1 MKIEEALF
9 IQDGSSERMDLE
21 DIKNHQDF
29 VSIKNHLYCA
39 TPGCECPLIYANGQN
54 PYLRTF
60 PKQNHSTDCPYSL
73 QRIEAQKRNETEEVV
88 KRGLSGEEIQT
99 KHKYAFAKYFGPS
112 EKKNNNKQNKNNISK
127 TITSNS
133 ETKKTVPTSPTLD
146 SVKTANNSKT
156 KSIQT
161 NHLSINEIDDKNIG
175 KVVNIVGTVSY
186 VNYDTKKNI
195 FILKLE
201 NYDNYEITFPESY
214 LASTS
219 NKDALKKSFVGVSKL
234 SKKKTVVCCITTYL
248 QKLNGKYQLPIYNI
262 ANLSFGILEN
272 EQKTPSPLNPL
283 RLMEIV
289 SRQKLI

>member
-9 IQDGSSERMDLE
+9 IQDGSSERMDIE

-29 VSIKNHLYCA
+29 VSIKKYLYCA
-39 TPGCECPLIYANGQN
+39 TPGCECPLIYVNGQN

-60 PKQNHSTDCPYSL
+60 PKQNHSTDCPHSL

-112 EKKNNNKQNKNNISK
+112 KKKNNDKQNKNNISK
-127 TITSNS
+127 SITSNS
-133 ETKKTVPTSPTLD
+133 ETKKTVPISPTLD
-146 SVKTANNSKT
+146 SVKTTNKSKT

-161 NHLSINEIDDKNIG
+161 NHLSINEIDDKNTG

-186 VNYDTKKNI
+186 VNYDTKKTT

-219 NKDALKKSFVGVSKL
+219 NQDALKKSFVGISKL
-234 SKKKTVVCCITTYL
+234 AKKKTVVCCITTYL
-248 QKLNGKYQLPIYNI
+248 QKSNGKYQLPIYNI

-272 EQKTPSPLNPL
+272 EQKPPSPLNPL
-283 RLMEIV
+283 RLMEMV

>member
-9 IQDGSSERMDLE
+9 IQDGSSKLMDLE

-73 QRIEAQKRNETEEVV
+73 QRIESKNRSENEEII
-88 KRGLSGEEIQT
+88 KRGFSNEEIQT
-99 KHKYAFAKYFGPS
+99 KHKYAFAKYFSPP
-112 EKKNNNKQNKNNISK
+112 KKKTDKKTNTTNTSK
-127 TITSNS
+127 TVNSNS
-133 ETKKTVPTSPTLD
+133 ETEKTVSISPTL
-146 SVKTANNSKT
+146 SKVENTNKSKT

-161 NHLSINEIDDKNIG
+161 NHLSINEIDDKNVNKI
-175 KVVNIVGTVSY
+175 VNIVGTVSY
-186 VNYDTKKNI
+186 VNYDKNNST
-195 FILKLE
+195 FVLKL
-201 NYDNYEITFPESY
+201 NGYDNYEITFPEAY

-219 NKDALKKSFVGVSKL
+219 NQEALKNSFIGISKL
-234 SKKKTVVCCITTYL
+234 SEKETVVCCLTTYL
-248 QKLNGKYQLPIYNI
+248 QKSNDKYQLPIYNVS
-262 ANLSFGILEN
+262 NLSFGILESS
-272 EQKTPSPLNPL
+272 QKTPLPLSPLK
-283 RLMEIV
+283 LMEKV

>member
-219 NKDALKKSFVGVSKL
+219 NQDALKKSFVGVSKL
-234 SKKKTVVCCITTYL
+234 AKKKTVVCCITTYL

-283 RLMEIV
+283 RLMEMV

>member
-9 IQDGSSERMDLE
+9 MQDGSSEHMKIE
-21 DIKNHQDF
+21 DIKNHENF

-39 TPGCECPLIYANGQN
+39 TPGCECPLIYVNGQN

-60 PKQNHSTDCPYSL
+60 PKQNHITNCPYSL
-73 QRIEAQKRNETEEVV
+73 QRIEAKKRNETEEVV
-88 KRGLSGEEIQT
+88 KRGLSGTEIQT

-112 EKKNNNKQNKNNISK
+112 KKKNNNKQNKNSTSK

-133 ETKKTVPTSPTLD
+133 ETEKTVSTSPTLD
-146 SVKTANNSKT
+146 NVENTNSSKT

-186 VNYDTKKNI
+186 VNYDTKKPA
-195 FILKLE
+195 FVLKLE

-219 NKDALKKSFVGVSKL
+219 NQDALKKSFIGISKL
-234 SKKKTVVCCITTYL
+234 AKKKKVVCCITTYL
-248 QKLNGKYQLPIYNI
+248 QKSNGKYQLPIYNI
-262 ANLSFGILEN
+262 TSLSFGILEN

-283 RLMEIV
+283 KLMERV